1 MKRKAGAK
9 LTRFDITQHLKDP
22 EDAAVYLSQVLADG
36 DDAERPRAF
45 GHIARDQASGQAAA
59 KQAFLRLAARSRAST
74 RRKIS
79 RDEMHERR

>member
-45 GHIARDQASGQAAA
+45 GHIARDQASGQAHQGHAGG
-59 KQAFLRLAARSRAST
+59 KVK
-74 RRKIS
+74 RRYGL
-79 RDEMHERR
+79 